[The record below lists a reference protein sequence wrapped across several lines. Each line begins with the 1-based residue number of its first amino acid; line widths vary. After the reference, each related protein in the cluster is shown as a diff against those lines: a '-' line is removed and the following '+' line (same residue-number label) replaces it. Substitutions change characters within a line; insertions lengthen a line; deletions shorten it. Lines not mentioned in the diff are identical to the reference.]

1 MDRIPALTSIRG
13 IAALLV
19 FVGHYTTMAG
29 RHHFGAKPGQ
39 DPVWRLL
46 AQGGSGVTVFFALS
60 GFLLVGRYLDTP
72 WGLRE
77 FGRYWLRR
85 AARILPLYWVL
96 CTIYLVSP
104 LWTGWPWEPF
114 GAWPIFYTLTQGFF
128 VDLKFGNI
136 GVAWS
141 LTVEESFYVIL
152 LPLVSALGLAW
163 RAHSSFLRGAMGG
176 ALVLGLF
183 AITLYQLGRA
193 LGDQHWITSWGF
205 FAGRGQWRAYTICGR
220 FLDFACGA
228 LLALIFRRT
237 RNRLLNRRWLPDVG
251 IIVAA
256 VLFVVVAAMAPR
268 EGIVGSAG
276 WRANMV
282 LAALSACVIYLCCV
296 PRGCF
301 TKVLAWRPFVYVGEI
316 SYAFYLVHHDLIY
329 PLASALPWLATC
341 PFVVGCAVTY
351 LASSLVA
358 AGCFELI
365 ERPCRRWL
373 LARLDRPIAA

>member
-1 MDRIPALTSIRG
+1 MTSVRG

-39 DPVWRLL
+39 NPAWWLL

-72 WGLRE
+72 WGVRE

-96 CTIYLVSP
+96 CTAYLVWP
-104 LWTGWPWEPF
+104 LWTGSSWEPL
-114 GAWPIFYTLTQGFF
+114 GAWPIYYTLTQGFF

-152 LPLVSALGLAW
+152 LPLVAALGFGW
-163 RAHSSFLRGAMGG
+163 RAHASVGRGAAGA
-176 ALVLGLF
+176 ALVLALF
-183 AITLYQLGRA
+183 TIALYQLGRA
-193 LGDQHWITSWGF
+193 LDDQPWITAWGF
-205 FAGRGQWRAYTICGR
+205 FAGRGEWRAYTICGR

-228 LLALIFRRT
+228 ILALVFRRT
-237 RNRLLNRRWLPDVG
+237 SNPLLNSRWLPDVG
-251 IIVAA
+251 VVVAA
-256 VLFVVVAAMAPR
+256 IMVVGVAAMAPR
-268 EGIVGSAG
+268 EGIVGSDG
-276 WRANMV
+276 WRANIV
-282 LAALSACVIYLCCV
+282 LAAFAAVGIYLCCA
-296 PRGCF
+296 PRGYF
-301 TKVLAWRPFVYVGEI
+301 TEALAWRPFVYAGEI

-329 PLASALPWLATC
+329 PLASAFPWLAAY
-341 PFVVGCAVTY
+341 PFVVGCALTY
-351 LASSLVA
+351 IASSLVA
-358 AGCFELI
+358 AACFELI

-373 LARLDRPIAA
+373 LAHLDRGVLQ